1 MLNPKAL
8 GLALGIFWSM
18 TMLLTTFLSLYTGYG
33 REMLEVMVSLYPG
46 YSITPVGGLIGLIY
60 GFIDGFIMGFILA
73 WLYNKLEV

>member
-8 GLALGIFWSM
+8 GLALGIFWSI
-18 TMLLTTFLSLYTGYG
+18 TMLLTTLISLYTGYG

-46 YSITPVGGLIGLIY
+46 YSISPMGSLVGLIY
-60 GFIDGFIMGFILA
+60 GFIDGFVMGFILA

>member
-8 GLALGIFWSM
+8 GLAVGVFWGLS
-18 TMLLTTFLSLYTGYG
+18 MLLTTLLSLYTGYG
-33 REMLEVMVSLYPG
+33 REMLDVMVSLYPG
-46 YSITPVGGLIGLIY
+46 YGITPVGAFLGLVY